1 MYKAVNIGI
10 THSEF
15 KELASRLRRVVA
27 FAAKPKDKRPD
38 LERVELAIVNG
49 ELWARAG
56 NGNAW
61 VSTRLGEFDE
71 DNKVNDAAWEMSL
84 SAAKA
89 FITWASNRSRRIP
102 DGLRFSFFDEVL
114 QVVHNYT
121 SQRFAV
127 KRLPDTVVKSTPYAA
142 VSGEGCS
149 VVAKSIK
156 IDVATVKLLTTN
168 VPKARGKMRFYPV
181 KGGKLLFAHKV
192 ADKDGNTVDDEYGY
206 VDVIDVVANGGTVNS
221 GKVDETSKPVKSA
234 VKKPAKAKA
243 KPVKKQASKPAKKPA
258 SKGTSRVHTVVIDP
272 TKRESVEQV
281 VKPKAKPAAKPEA
294 KPVETEDAKPA
305 KVYPLGTR
313 AFTNALLKMTAAFN
327 ADNVLIEINKTVDAA
342 YSQVKATVSKNSA
355 EVAQL
360 TAVAN
365 GAESFTGTVKVA
377 DIKKA
382 HRLARKLAK
391 SGEREKY
398 SPYLTVGKGVV
409 GLLKLEATKAPAIPE
424 PWLDG
429 EPVNGRSIPVVE
441 ELAALLRGESSY
453 MANGKRLEGEVSG
466 KGARCVVHTVSA

>member
-121 SQRFAV
+121 AQRFAV

-156 IDVATVKLLTTN
+156 IDVAAVKLLTTN

-206 VDVIDVVANGGTVNS
+206 VDVIDVVADGGSVNGGE
-221 GKVDETSKPVKSA
+221 VDETSKPVKSA
-234 VKKPAKAKA
+234 SKKPAKAKA

-258 SKGTSRVHTVVIDP
+258 SKPKSRVHTVVIDP
-272 TKRESVEQV
+272 TKRESVAQV
-281 VKPKAKPAAKPEA
+281 VKPKPVAKPEA

-313 AFTNALLKMTAAFN
+313 AFTNALLKLMTYAHTDKVVIASEPMGDDKHSVVH
-327 ADNVLIEINKTVDAA
+327 AHVMSSDYEGST
-342 YSQVKATVSKNSA
+342 
-355 EVAQL
+355 L
-360 TAVAN
+360 TAHAIGVA
-365 GAESFTGTVKVA
+365 SVTGTVSLSDV
-377 DIKKA
+377 KKA
-382 HRLARKLAK
+382 HRQARKLAK
-391 SGEREKY
+391 SGERKAY
-398 SPYLTVGKGVV
+398 SPYLTVAEGTV
-409 GLLKLEATKAPAIPE
+409 GLLKPSGTVSEMKGAYPLKKAA
-424 PWLDG
+424 DG
-429 EPVNGRSIPVVE
+429 NLLVVHDM
-441 ELAALLRGESSY
+441 AALLKADATYTTDGTVLAGTVVGRG
-453 MANGKRLEGEVSG
+453 GEV
-466 KGARCVVHTVSA
+466 TVWAPCDM